1 MFSFSG
7 FKSSQKAKIAF
18 CGASSV
24 GIVSFDHWLSVQLN
38 SPYYSSNSQYYY
50 QAGTGSPNR
59 SHVLLNSMSRLHLSN
74 SDQIGICP
82 RNQQAYVYFTA
93 SNIEQESYDIIKSTD
108 KYTKGLTDE
117 GKIKVKGNV
126 SSALSKLSKITKK
139 KPVEKKAKG
148 GRVGLKSGN
157 GFPDLSGDGKTT
169 FKDILIGRGVIKKG
183 KKKTMMAKKSKTPMD
198 KAVRKDKKKKRII

>member
-1 MFSFSG
+1 MAGRYVG
-7 FKSSQKAKIAF
+7 FGKKLFDLAKGGGKSNVSTTITGVTPNVGTLKEFQKHK
-18 CGASSV
+18 
-24 GIVSFDHWLSVQLN
+24 D
-38 SPYYSSNSQYYY
+38 
-50 QAGTGSPNR
+50 
-59 SHVLLNSMSRLHLSN
+59 
-74 SDQIGICP
+74 
-82 RNQQAYVYFTA
+82 
-93 SNIEQESYDIIKSTD
+93 EIIKSTD

-139 KPVEKKAKG
+139 KPVENKAKG

>member
-1 MFSFSG
+1 MAGRYVG
-7 FKSSQKAKIAF
+7 FGKKLFDLAKGGGKSNVSTTITGVTPNVGTLKEFQKHK
-18 CGASSV
+18 
-24 GIVSFDHWLSVQLN
+24 D
-38 SPYYSSNSQYYY
+38 
-50 QAGTGSPNR
+50 
-59 SHVLLNSMSRLHLSN
+59 
-74 SDQIGICP
+74 
-82 RNQQAYVYFTA
+82 
-93 SNIEQESYDIIKSTD
+93 EIIKSTD

-198 KAVRKDKKKKRII
+198 KAVRKDKKKKRFV

>member
-1 MFSFSG
+1 MAGRYGG
-7 FKSSQKAKIAF
+7 FGKKLFDLARGGGKSNVSTTITGVTPNVGTLKEFQKHK
-18 CGASSV
+18 
-24 GIVSFDHWLSVQLN
+24 D
-38 SPYYSSNSQYYY
+38 
-50 QAGTGSPNR
+50 
-59 SHVLLNSMSRLHLSN
+59 
-74 SDQIGICP
+74 
-82 RNQQAYVYFTA
+82 
-93 SNIEQESYDIIKSTD
+93 EIIKSTD

-139 KPVEKKAKG
+139 KPVENKAKG

-183 KKKTMMAKKSKTPMD
+183 KKKTMMAKSKTPMD
-198 KAVRKDKKKKRII
+198 KAVRKDKKKKRFV